1 MFPTRHVCSDP
12 SPEEGPPRRSC
23 LESAPEALVH
33 REWLVT
39 NRLGGFASCT
49 VAGICTRRYHG
60 WLIAA
65 HPAPLGRV
73 VLLTHLWEQIRLPS
87 GTMLE
92 LGGEELAG
100 RVEVHGADSLA
111 DFRLELGLPVWRFT
125 KGGVTIEKR
134 VLMPRMQ
141 NTTLV
146 RYQLLS
152 GAETIALRLRPA
164 LNFRRLETAVGPM
177 QSRYEVADAEGRVTV
192 TGPSEFPPL
201 RMLLSG
207 GSFEPGERTLR
218 EVLYPVEELRGYDH
232 EGALWSPG
240 VFDVQLQCGNAA
252 TFTATTES
260 WETALALDGEGAL
273 RAEVGRRERLL
284 SFAPSAA
291 LEGWGAELVLAAD
304 HFVFAPARR
313 PEGTARAHADGDE
326 FCSVIAGY
334 HWFADWGR
342 DTMISLEGLLL
353 LTGRHVEAAHVLTAF
368 ARYVV
373 DGLLP
378 NMFPEEGGTGRYNTA
393 DASLWF
399 FHALHRYL
407 EVTHDRALLQRLL
420 PKLRDIIQHHL
431 QGTRFGIHVD
441 TRDGL
446 LTQGAPQLPLTWM
459 DALYQGKI
467 ITPRRGKAVEVN
479 ALWYNA
485 LRLFER
491 WLCEEGSE
499 AEAREAAHWA
509 ECAAA
514 SFNRR
519 FWSTKH
525 GYLFDVVDGD
535 QGDDD
540 SCRPNQIFAIS
551 LPHPVL
557 DERRWQTVLE
567 VVKRELLTP
576 FGLRSLAPSAKDYHP
591 RYFGHLWARD
601 AAYHQGTVWPWLIG
615 PYVDAYLKVYPRD
628 VVGARALLAGFE
640 PHLGEA
646 GVGAIS
652 EIFDAEPPFAA
663 RGCIAQAWSVAE
675 VLRSWINT
683 SS

>member
-1 MFPTRHVCSDP
+1 
-12 SPEEGPPRRSC
+12 
-23 LESAPEALVH
+23 
-33 REWLVT
+33 LVT

-49 VAGICTRRYHG
+49 IAGICTRRYHG

-73 VLLTHLWEQIRLPS
+73 VLLTHLWEEIRLPS
-87 GTMLE
+87 GAVLR
-92 LGGEELAG
+92 LGGDELAG
-100 RVEVHGADSLA
+100 QVHVHGVDSLA
-111 DFRLELGLPVWRFT
+111 DFHLELGLPVWRFT
-125 KGGVTIEKR
+125 KSGVTIEKR

-146 RYQLLS
+146 RYQLLG
-152 GAETIALRLRPA
+152 GAEAVTLRLRPA
-164 LNFRRLETAVGPM
+164 LNFRRLETAVGPIRS
-177 QSRYEVADAEGRVTV
+177 QYELAVAEGRVTV
-192 TGPSEFPPL
+192 SEQSGFPPL
-201 RMLLSG
+201 RMLLLG
-207 GSFEPGERTLR
+207 GGFERHERTLR
-218 EVLYPVEELRGYDH
+218 EVLYPVEALRGYDH
-232 EGALWSPG
+232 EGELWSPG
-240 VFDVQLQCGNAA
+240 VFDVQLRCGGAA
-252 TFTATTES
+252 TFCASTES
-260 WETALALDGEGAL
+260 WETALALDGEEAL
-273 RAEVGRRERLL
+273 RAEAGRRERLL
-284 SFAPSAA
+284 SFAPPAA
-291 LEGWGAELVLAAD
+291 GEGWGPELVLAAD
-304 HFVFAPARR
+304 HFVFAPAGR
-313 PEGTARAHADGDE
+313 PEGTARAHAEGDE

-334 HWFADWGR
+334 HWFGDWGR

-378 NMFPEEGGTGRYNTA
+378 NMFPEGGTGRYNTA

-399 FHALHRYL
+399 FHALERYL
-407 EVTHDRALLQRLL
+407 AVTGDRALLQRLL
-420 PKLRDIIQHHL
+420 PKLKDIIGHHVA
-431 QGTRFGIHVD
+431 GTRFGIHVD
-441 TRDGL
+441 PRDGL
-446 LTQGAPQLPLTWM
+446 LTQGDPQLPLTWM
-459 DALYQGKI
+459 DALYQGHI

-491 WLCEEGSE
+491 WLREDGAE
-499 AEAREAAHWA
+499 AEASEAAQRA
-509 ECAAA
+509 EHAAD

-519 FWSTKH
+519 FWSPDR

-540 SCRPNQIFAIS
+540 ACRPNQVLAIS

-557 DERRWQTVLE
+557 DERRWRPVLE
-567 VVKRELLTP
+567 VVERELLTP
-576 FGLRSLAPSAKDYHP
+576 FGLRSLAPGARDYHP

-615 PYVDAYLKVYPRD
+615 PYVDAYLKVHPGD
-628 VVGARALLAGFE
+628 VQGARALLAGFE
-640 PHLGEA
+640 SHLGEA
-646 GVGAIS
+646 GLGGIS
-652 EIFDAEPPFAA
+652 EIFDAEPPFTA

-683 SS
+683 GPGEAVP

>member
-1 MFPTRHVCSDP
+1 LTRHP
-12 SPEEGPPRRSC
+12 NATA
-23 LESAPEALVH
+23 ESLVH
-33 REWLVT
+33 AEWLVT

-73 VLLTHLWEQIRLPS
+73 VLLTHLWEEIRLPS
-87 GTMLE
+87 GALLR
-92 LGGEELAG
+92 LGGEDLAG
-100 RVEVHGADSLA
+100 QVHVHGADSLV

-125 KGGVTIEKR
+125 KNGVTLEKR

-152 GAETIALRLRPA
+152 GAEAVTLRLGPA
-164 LNFRRLETAVGPM
+164 LNFRRLETPVGPLH
-177 QSRYEVADAEGRVTV
+177 SRYAVAAAQGRVTV
-192 TGPSEFPPL
+192 TGESGFPPL
-201 RMLLSG
+201 RMSLLG
-207 GSFEPGERTLR
+207 GGFESDEHTLR
-218 EVLYPVEELRGYDH
+218 EVLYPVEALRGYDH
-232 EGALWSPG
+232 EGELWSPG
-240 VFDVQLQCGNAA
+240 VFDVPLKCGGAA

-260 WETALALDGEGAL
+260 WETALALDGEAAL
-273 RAEVGRRERLL
+273 RAEAGRRERLL
-284 SFAPSAA
+284 SRAPPAA
-291 LEGWGAELVLAAD
+291 REGWGAELVLAAD
-304 HFVFAPARR
+304 HFVFAPAGR
-313 PEGTARAHADGDE
+313 PEGTARAHAEGDE

-334 HWFADWGR
+334 HWFSDWGR

-353 LTGRHVEAAHVLTAF
+353 LTGRHVEAAQVLTAF
-368 ARYVV
+368 ARYVL

-378 NMFPEEGGTGRYNTA
+378 NMFPEGGGTGHYNTA

-399 FHALHRYL
+399 FHALGRYL
-407 EVTHDRALLQRLL
+407 AVTGDRALLQRLL
-420 PKLRDIIQHHL
+420 PTLRDIMRHHVA
-431 QGTRFGIHVD
+431 GTRFGIHVD
-441 TRDGL
+441 PRDGL
-446 LTQGAPQLPLTWM
+446 LSQGDQQWPLTWM
-459 DALYQGKI
+459 DALYQGHV

-491 WLCEEGSE
+491 WLQEEGAA
-499 AEAREAAHWA
+499 AEAREVA
-509 ECAAA
+509 ERADCAAA

-519 FWSTKH
+519 FWSPEC

-535 QGDDD
+535 QGDDAA
-540 SCRPNQIFAIS
+540 CRPNQILAVS

-557 DERRWQTVLE
+557 DERRWQPVLE
-567 VVKRELLTP
+567 VVERELLTP
-576 FGLRSLAPSAKDYHP
+576 FGLRSLAPGARDYHP

-601 AAYHQGTVWPWLIG
+601 SAYHQGTVWPWLIG
-615 PYVDAYLKVYPRD
+615 PYVDAVLKVHPGD
-628 VVGARALLAGFE
+628 VQRARALLAQFE
-640 PHLGEA
+640 SHLGEA
-646 GVGAIS
+646 GLGGIS
-652 EIFDAEPPFAA
+652 EIFDAEPPFTA

-683 SS
+683 SPADRTRPARSPGARPL

>member
-1 MFPTRHVCSDP
+1 M
-12 SPEEGPPRRSC
+12 SPRRPDDSRPPPRRTYQGRSS
-23 LESAPEALVH
+23 ESLV
-33 REWLVT
+33 RSEWLVT

-73 VLLTHLWEQIRLPS
+73 VLLTHLWEELLLPS
-87 GTMLE
+87 GAVLR
-92 LGGEELAG
+92 LGGDELVG
-100 RVEVHGADSLA
+100 HVHLHGADSLV
-111 DFRLELGLPVWRFT
+111 DFQLELGLPVWRFE
-125 KGGVTIEKR
+125 KGGVTLEKR

-146 RYQLLS
+146 RYQLLG
-152 GAETIALRLRPA
+152 GAEAVTLRLRPA
-164 LNFRRLETAVGPM
+164 LNFRRLETAVGPLRT
-177 QSRYEVADAEGRVTV
+177 RYEVAAREGRVTV
-192 TGPSEFPPL
+192 TGQSSFPPL
-201 RMLLSG
+201 RMLLLG
-207 GSFEPGERTLR
+207 GGFETDERTLR
-218 EVLYPVEELRGYDH
+218 EVLYPVEELRGYED
-232 EGALWSPG
+232 EGELWSPG
-240 VFDVQLQCGNAA
+240 VFDVQLGCKGTA

-273 RAEVGRRERLL
+273 RAEAGRRERLL
-284 SFAPSAA
+284 SFAPPAA
-291 LEGWGAELVLAAD
+291 REGWGADLVLAAD
-304 HFVFAPARR
+304 HFVFSPAGR
-313 PEGTARAHADGDE
+313 PEGTARAHAEGDE

-334 HWFADWGR
+334 HWFGDWGR

-378 NMFPEEGGTGRYNTA
+378 NMFPEAGTGHYNTA

-399 FHALHRYL
+399 FHALARYL
-407 EVTHDRALLQRLL
+407 AVTGDRALLRRLL
-420 PKLRDIIQHHL
+420 PRLRDIVQHHL
-431 QGTRFGIHVD
+431 SGTRFGIHVD
-441 TRDGL
+441 PADGL
-446 LTQGAPQLPLTWM
+446 LTQGDPRLPLTWM
-459 DALYQGKI
+459 DALYEGHV

-485 LRLFER
+485 LRLFEQ
-491 WLCEEGSE
+491 WLREEGDDDE
-499 AEAREAAHWA
+499 AKEAAQWA
-509 ECAAA
+509 ERAATA
-514 SFNRR
+514 FNRR
-519 FWSTKH
+519 FWSQEH

-535 QGDDD
+535 HGDDAT
-540 SCRPNQIFAIS
+540 CRPNQILALS

-557 DERRWQTVLE
+557 EERRWKAVLE
-567 VVKRELLTP
+567 VVERDLLTP
-576 FGLRSLAPSAKDYHP
+576 FGLRSLAPSASDYHP

-615 PYVDAYLKVYPRD
+615 PYVDAYLKVHPRD
-628 VVGARALLAGFE
+628 VQGARALLAGFE
-640 PHLGEA
+640 SHLAEA
-646 GVGAIS
+646 GLGGVS
-652 EIFDAEPPFAA
+652 EIFDAEPPFTA

-683 SS
+683 SPRAS